1 MKNYIYASLLLFV
14 AAFLINPSYGQK
26 THSGWYECG
35 DAMAID
41 TNLFAVDTGKTYFYF
56 DTELAATK
64 LRSKGFTWTSD
75 SLADYFTAYF
85 INTSDSTFITT
96 LQDGSIVMIQ
106 EALDENNEWQPIE
119 YWVHSGCGNSYFEAL
134 KLEPGQYS
142 MVPIRKHTGDYTT
155 KARLKMPVGKKIYY
169 SRTFNVILIRV
180 YLKEKKDK
188 YMGSYLEGLQSILKR
203 NRNFIL

>member
-64 LRSKGFTWTSD
+64 LRSKGFTWASD

-169 SRTFNVILIRV
+169 SRTFKCNIDKGLFKREEGQVYGILFGGPAE
-180 YLKEKKDK
+180 YFEKK
-188 YMGSYLEGLQSILKR
+188 
-203 NRNFIL
+203 